1 MEPMGSTRSAPPDDQ
16 NLAGSPD
23 LEEQRETRW
32 QQRLRPYPTNSLF
45 RKLSVQLIPTP
56 HRVGWCQGRGR
67 TREGEVAEPRTP
79 ATVAEVDARS

>member
-23 LEEQRETRW
+23 LEEQRETRMTAAIAAIPH
-32 QQRLRPYPTNSLF
+32 QLP
-45 RKLSVQLIPTP
+45 VQEAERAVDPDPAPRALVPGKGA
-56 HRVGWCQGRGR
+56 H
-67 TREGEVAEPRTP
+67 EGGEGAEPRTP